1 VKDHKH
7 QFRLAYGVLALAF
20 WISIAG
26 FIVLIT
32 RQHHAAEIRW
42 SAWRPPSQGLQGAH
56 EIAVKLAPTYRSTN
70 GTQLVAVQEQLP
82 IYNGYR
88 VDAIGVRRLNP
99 SGQLDPY
106 IGLFVTNK
114 TLVYS
119 FCGLQ
124 ASCSLEG
131 TSTSVRE
138 RTLRREALELS
149 LYAFKYLKNVDQVVS
164 LVQTVK
170 DGGTSAIFLRKDDLK
185 PELEHPLRD
194 TLPLK
199 QPPMGGADKR
209 EAAVIDALTL
219 RNTFPAHYEALPGGD
234 AILVLDVAAQ
244 GGS

>member
-1 VKDHKH
+1 MEAKH

-26 FIVLIT
+26 FIVLVT
-32 RQHHAAEIRW
+32 RQHHAAELRW
-42 SAWRPPSQGLQGAH
+42 STWRPQAQGLLGAH
-56 EIAVKLAPTYRSTN
+56 QIAQKIAPAYRSTN
-70 GTQLVAVQEQLP
+70 GTQIAAVQEQLP

-99 SGQLDPY
+99 DGQLDPY
-106 IGLFVTNK
+106 IDLFGTNK
-114 TLVYS
+114 TLIYS

-124 ASCSLEG
+124 SSCSIEG
-131 TSTSVRE
+131 ASSSVQQRA
-138 RTLRREALELS
+138 LRREALELS

-170 DGGTSAIFLRKDDLK
+170 DGGTSAIFLRKNELK
-185 PELEHPLRD
+185 LELQHPLRV
-194 TLPLK
+194 TLPLAK
-199 QPPMGGADKR
+199 PPLPGADRR
-209 EAAVIDALTL
+209 EAALIDALTL
-219 RNTFPAHYEALPGGD
+219 PNTFPAHYEALPGGD